1 MQRSVRILET
11 WKQKLK
17 AAMDRWARS
26 GGGGGGGGE
35 REVEGRDVSDFSQR
49 MSLLYRAYWSC
60 GQSTCGF
67 PPFVIYWDV
76 P

>member
-26 GGGGGGGGE
+26 DGGDE
-35 REVEGRDVSDFSQR
+35 
-49 MSLLYRAYWSC
+49 SLQNSVGYVFKKNWK
-60 GQSTCGF
+60 T
-67 PPFVIYWDV
+67 WDEFEE
-76 P
+76 